1 MLWLWQWILALLAS
15 MASDPTQA
23 QREQPLAAAAVAA
36 ARASMQVETTPAKSA
51 IVPCPTGKCPMI
63 PGASPSHQPAKPSG
77 GR

>member
-1 MLWLWQWILALLAS
+1 MSWMWQWILALLAS

-36 ARASMQVETTPAKSA
+36 ARASMQIETTPAKSA